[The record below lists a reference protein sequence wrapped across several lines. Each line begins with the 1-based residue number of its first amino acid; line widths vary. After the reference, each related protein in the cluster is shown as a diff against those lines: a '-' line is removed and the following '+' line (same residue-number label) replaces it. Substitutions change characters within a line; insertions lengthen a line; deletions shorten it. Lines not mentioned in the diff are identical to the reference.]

1 MKWKNYL
8 LLAVFCALVAVSSS
22 VTVHAQRDYVPVDDR
37 YLTLFQKFFTM
48 KEAECGKWGQKNGFT
63 YLYSEKNN
71 TAKIV
76 GIPMDQKIVNVP
88 EKIDGKTVTKIDL
101 YDVFR
106 ASEQQDYR
114 YELYDV
120 EEGTWLVPKVEILN
134 IPKTV
139 KLIDAYEGGSLNEGY
154 CRGMQSFLMHLKK
167 FNVAS
172 GNRWY
177 RSYKGILYTKNGK
190 KLITVPRKYTAKTV
204 KVKKG
209 TTKIADS
216 AFSFC
221 TNIKKVILPDTVK
234 VIEQNAF
241 VCCSL
246 NYIRMPRKLKELG
259 VTAFRNSALK
269 KITVYGKV
277 ELDETFKYC
286 KKLKTVV
293 LKKGVKELGELV
305 FHECPKL
312 RSVTV
317 PKGIKNLGWN
327 IDSICYYRGLKC
339 NLSKI
344 TIKTPKNSE
353 MYKERKFL
361 KKRYKIKVKVIK

>member
-221 TNIKKVILPDTVK
+221 TNI
-234 VIEQNAF
+234 
-241 VCCSL
+241 
-246 NYIRMPRKLKELG
+246 
-259 VTAFRNSALK
+259 
-269 KITVYGKV
+269 
-277 ELDETFKYC
+277 
-286 KKLKTVV
+286 
-293 LKKGVKELGELV
+293 
-305 FHECPKL
+305 
-312 RSVTV
+312 
-317 PKGIKNLGWN
+317 
-327 IDSICYYRGLKC
+327 
-339 NLSKI
+339 
-344 TIKTPKNSE
+344 
-353 MYKERKFL
+353 
-361 KKRYKIKVKVIK
+361 

>member
-154 CRGMQSFLMHLKK
+154 CKGMQSFLMHLKK

-246 NYIRMPRKLKELG
+246 NYIRMPRRLKELG
-259 VTAFRNSALK
+259 GSAFHESALK

-277 ELDETFKYC
+277 ELNGTFKYC

-293 LKKGVKELGELV
+293 LKKGVKKLGEYV
-305 FHECPKL
+305 FIDCPKL

-317 PKGIKNLGWN
+317 PKGIKNLWLY
-327 IDSICYYRGLKC
+327 IDSIFYYRGLKC
-339 NLSKI
+339 NLSNI